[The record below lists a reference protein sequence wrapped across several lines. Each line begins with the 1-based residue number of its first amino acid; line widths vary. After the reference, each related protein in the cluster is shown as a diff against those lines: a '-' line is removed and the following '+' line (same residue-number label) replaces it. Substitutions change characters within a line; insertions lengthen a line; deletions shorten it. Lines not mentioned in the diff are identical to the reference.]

1 MATRYGI
8 AMTRAPEAGVPLGRI
23 ETPRLVYRVIAV
35 CAVVGA
41 VLRLYQLARPG
52 YLLGVTEYDDG
63 VQFGDAVRLV
73 GGVIPYRDF
82 VVLQPP
88 GSVLLMA
95 PVALL
100 AKVTGTAWGLG
111 IARLLTVA
119 ADTACIV
126 LLGLLVRHRGPV
138 AAGIACGIYAVY
150 PDALVAAHTFLLE
163 PWLNLFCLAG
173 AVLVFDGDEVSGRG
187 RRLGWGGVLFG
198 VAAAIKI
205 WAVVPLALIAVLAVR
220 RPRRLGVLAGGAAA
234 GFGVLVLPFLV
245 LAPGPLIKDVV
256 VSQYLRADVWHHFLP
271 LPRLSD
277 LAGFNLDPGI
287 PSAVRVLIL
296 LGFAAIVPV
305 GYMAVCLA
313 AGRRPAALD
322 WYALTGLAAVIV
334 MLLWPFTY
342 YSHYGAFAGP
352 FIALAVALP
361 VGLLRPAE
369 QTGQLVPV
377 VAVGLVAT
385 MMIAALG
392 VGQFAAETRLHAWIS
407 PAAQADR
414 LIPAGSCVLTNNPAL
429 TLSAGRF
436 TPDPARAPGC
446 PDVVDPFGAYLVMTG
461 GKRLIAS
468 PHELSSVRAM
478 WRSEFS
484 RVRYVWIEAG
494 SKGQIPWTPALYA
507 YFASHFRLIGLR
519 FGHGLPKGGI
529 YARRPVPPRTKTV
542 ALHP

>member
-23 ETPRLVYRVIAV
+23 ETPRLVYGVIAV
-35 CAVVGA
+35 CALAGA
-41 VLRLYQLARPG
+41 LLRLYQLARPG

-82 VVLQPP
+82 VVVQPP

-173 AVLVFDGDEVSGRG
+173 AVTVFEGDQISGRG
-187 RRLGWGGVLFG
+187 RRLVLGGVLFG
-198 VAAAIKI
+198 VAAAVKI
-205 WAVVPLALIAVLAVR
+205 WAVAPLAVIGVLVAR
-220 RPRRLGVLAGGAAA
+220 QPRRLGLLAGGAAA

-245 LAPGPLIKDVV
+245 MAPGPLVNDVF
-256 VSQYLRADVWHHFLP
+256 VSQYLRADLSHGLP
-271 LPRLSD
+271 ALPRLSD
-277 LAGFNLDPGI
+277 LAGFHLDPGV
-287 PSAVRVLIL
+287 PSAVRILLL
-296 LGFAAIVPV
+296 LGFAAIVAV
-305 GYMAVCLA
+305 GYLAVCLA
-313 AGRRPAALD
+313 ARRRPAPLD
-322 WYALTGLAAVIV
+322 WYALIGLVAVIG
-334 MLLWPFTY
+334 MLLWPSDY

-352 FIALAVALP
+352 FIALVVALP

-369 QTGQLVPV
+369 QSRQIVPV
-377 VAVGLVAT
+377 VAVGLVAA

-414 LIPAGSCVLTNNPAL
+414 LIPAGSCVLTNNPAY
-429 TLSAGRF
+429 TISAGRF
-436 TPDPARAPGC
+436 TPAPAYGPGC
-446 PDVVDPFGAYLVMTG
+446 PDVVDPFGVYLVMTSG
-461 GKRLIAS
+461 RRLAAS
-468 PHELSSVRAM
+468 RQELSSVRAM
-478 WRSEFS
+478 WRSDLS
-484 RVRYVWIEAG
+484 RVPYVWIDPG
-494 SKGQIPWTPALYA
+494 SQGPIPWTPALYV
-507 YFASHFRLIGLR
+507 YFESHFRLIGVV
-519 FGHGLPKGGI
+519 FGRGGRDAPEGGL
-529 YARRPVPPRTKTV
+529 YARRPGPADAVR
-542 ALHP
+542 A